1 MSQDRNRRQQ
11 RQRRRRERKIADDE
25 LAEEQPPQ
33 KRGRLQRGRGRAGIR
48 EMIDSFGLFFA
59 IAGVTIGLAGLIFF
73 LVIPDLFSSDPRPG
87 DSVELPAGSEA
98 TRHTTNVAD
107 LVGNP
112 GEPPVGGPHF
122 GGPECVPP
130 RYGPFCGPLPYG
142 IYDHQVADGNAI
154 HSLEHGI
161 VWITYDPELIA
172 GEALQLLEDVA
183 NDFRRDVILS
193 PREPSALPIYA
204 VSWGRILRIDG
215 TNGVEVD
222 ALRDFIDA
230 NRNRSPEPGLRGA
243 GHQ

>member
-1 MSQDRNRRQQ
+1 M
-11 RQRRRRERKIADDE
+11 EMAADETSIVGRMVRAARLDASLYE
-25 LAEEQPPQ
+25 EVEHDPDATKQALIVVVGTALAAAI
-33 KRGRLQRGRGRAGIR
+33 GAGI
-48 EMIDSFGLFFA
+48 
-59 IAGVTIGLAGLIFF
+59 TIGLAGLIFF